1 MERETSPVLGSILK
15 YLAAS
20 SSVERIRKY
29 MIVVLL
35 QRTVSYHNLYASMKY
50 NPYIMLCK

>member
-20 SSVERIRKY
+20 SSVERIS
-29 MIVVLL
+29 IHDSGATSEDSVLS
-35 QRTVSYHNLYASMKY
+35 Q
-50 NPYIMLCK
+50 PLCKYEI